1 MLCTFFFWFFSF
13 FKVNAQSIL
22 ICFYPKKKKKKKIYI
37 TKTYFVIFRNYFYFF
52 FFFLLKKMGVFMVI
66 LHSRTRRQ
74 SDIGSSRSSQS
85 VWGGKPSLKMPT
97 NGLLWATGLQLLLQH
112 TEYFILYFTFLYIK
126 IIYFLFACCYSNM
139 VLQKKD

>member
-1 MLCTFFFWFFSF
+1 MLRAFLYAST
-13 FKVNAQSIL
+13 Q
-22 ICFYPKKKKKKKIYI
+22 KKKKKKNLHYQNLLC
-37 TKTYFVIFRNYFYFF
+37 YFSQLLLLFF
-52 FFFLLKKMGVFMVI
+52 FFFVKENGVFMVI